1 MRVTVIGTG
10 FVGVVTAAVFASF
23 GNEVYGL
30 DIDEAKV
37 ASLREGK
44 VPFYEPGLEELL
56 IGEQKKGSLT
66 FTNDYAEA
74 IPGSEVII
82 IAVGTPSTPEGEADL
97 SYVYAAAKSLSKHL
111 DEGTIVVVKSTVPPG
126 TLDTVE
132 TAIKE
137 GTKVGF
143 HMASVPEFLR
153 EGSAVIDTL
162 NPSRVVLGATDQEV
176 FAKLEFLHAPLQ
188 APVVKVSP
196 ESAQLAK
203 YAANAYLAT
212 RITFINQVA
221 DLCEHS
227 GANVDEVIEAIG
239 YDERIGNHY
248 WYPGFGYGGSC
259 FPKDVKELAYYS
271 REIGLGHNLFN
282 KLNELNEERIPL
294 IMAKIERAAGG
305 WAGKKVAVLGL
316 AFKPNTDDMREAP
329 SLKVI
334 PILLEKGASVVGYDP
349 RALDN
354 AKKVLGERENLSYSA
369 SLKEAAAGAD
379 AIFALIEW
387 PDIVGFDYVLLREEG
402 KAQVMVDA
410 RNQLDKSKLEAAGY
424 IYVGIGR

>member
-66 FTNDYAEA
+66 FTTDYAEA

-97 SYVYAAAKSLSKHL
+97 SYVYEAAKSLSKHL

-162 NPSRVVLGATDQEV
+162 NPSRAVLGATDQEV

>member
-30 DIDEAKV
+30 DIDESKV

-66 FTNDYAEA
+66 FTTDYAEA

-111 DEGTIVVVKSTVPPG
+111 DESTIVVVKSTVPPG

-132 TAIKE
+132 AAIKE
-137 GTKVGF
+137 GTKVAF

-162 NPSRVVLGATDQEV
+162 NPSRVVLGATNQEV